1 MPQEKRRER
10 ETVMR
15 RWRQQSGSRVGRSPL
30 TSLMRG
36 RTPQS
41 RVHPSGA
48 SETVKTL
55 GRGELQSAPSL
66 LPPTPLLARYEN
78 CTLAIFILATEQQQ
92 AANKY
97 GTHNS
102 VYLRSQSRNLSG
114 TICTCPGKS
123 WEERPVTPVI
133 NKARIAGGNKGG
145 TV

>member
-1 MPQEKRRER
+1 MEDSLFARFHPVTPCRKRGDGHAAMAATER
-10 ETVMR
+10 FAR
-15 RWRQQSGSRVGRSPL
+15 
-30 TSLMRG
+30 SLMRG

-48 SETVKTL
+48 ETVKTL

-97 GTHNS
+97 GTHKSARLPQKPKPKFIRYNM
-102 VYLRSQSRNLSG
+102 YMSRKVMG
-114 TICTCPGKS
+114 RTTCYTCHK
-123 WEERPVTPVI
+123 
-133 NKARIAGGNKGG
+133 
-145 TV
+145 